1 MQNTNSFFYI
11 FILSFLKT
19 TTKTIDIESNVTLS
33 QTTIPISESYST
45 AILHQQNRSTSTS
58 LPVIEITNEMTTSEQ
73 KLNKISSVTNAI
85 EPITIK
91 TSLIRSSSSTK
102 VPEKPHNTL
111 LYTLFVV
118 LFVILSIAI
127 MSLAICFIH
136 YNRERHQSSD
146 DSSVD
151 MFNPSSSNTH
161 TTMNSDKIQSKSFSN
176 KQQLASPLLP
186 KEYQEINFL
195 NKHVG
200 PTFNDADF

>member
-1 MQNTNSFFYI
+1 MQNTNSFFNI

-33 QTTIPISESYST
+33 QTIIPIYELYST